1 MINEIKIPDIGTD
14 EFEVT
19 EIFIK
24 VGDIIKKNQPLIAI
38 EGDKTSVEIP
48 SIISGIIKE
57 IKINI
62 GDKVKTNSLIGFID
76 IKNIKENIKNIKN
89 KKYIN
94 LLTKDKNSISEI
106 HASPLIRNLSRK
118 FNIDLEKIKGSGLKG
133 RIIKEDVQ
141 KYIENI
147 NISNLYKN
155 NNSIFKSSEFNE
167 YNIEKIKINNL
178 QITSGKNLLKSW
190 VTIPHVTIFDNID
203 ITDLEIFR
211 KKQNKIY
218 FNKKLKFTLLVFI
231 IKAVAIVLNYMPKF
245 NSSLSE
251 DGRYLNIKKY
261 INIGIAV
268 ETKKGLLVPNI
279 KDVKYKTITEISKL
293 LIEISQKARNGV
305 LNKNDISNGSFTIS
319 SLGHIGT
326 KNFTPIINFPEV
338 AILGISRVFIKSIW
352 NGIKFIPKL
361 ILPISFSFDHRVI
374 DGADAARFIKK
385 INFILSDIRNL
396 IM

>member
-155 NNSIFKSSEFNE
+155 NNSILKSSEFNE